1 MSPLVPM
8 VVEQTSRGEALL
20 ALMGA
25 VLGLSGVLM
34 GQLIEN
40 FARHAAR
47 YEGALRGLR
56 WTPAGALAV
65 GLTDGLA
72 DGGAGDYARAAATLA
87 AYTAGSVVLTYMI
100 ARRTAVGAGGAKKGA
115 AAGAAGKTA
124 SAYGGGWQLPWVSA
138 ELSAVVEKE
147 LRYALRNAQLRGLA
161 LMAVSLTVVMRLA
174 SGRGSM
180 GRLWPGATEYTE
192 GMQMTYGV
200 LYVFLMVSALT
211 TNLFGYEGAGMRSY
225 VLAPVERRV
234 ILVGKN
240 LAMTLVVAVLASA
253 AVAANAVFFR
263 DLSWRALV
271 ATALSAVTTASLF
284 ALGGNWLSISFPKR
298 MDIGRRMNRSGVAGL
313 LILPLTLLLAAPP
326 AAASLAGWAAGSA
339 ALRYVILALFA
350 LASLALYSV
359 SVGRQARR
367 YSEREVEIMEA
378 VTGRD
383 DDSGQVMN

>member
-1 MSPLVPM
+1 
-8 VVEQTSRGEALL
+8 
-20 ALMGA
+20 
-25 VLGLSGVLM
+25 
-34 GQLIEN
+34 
-40 FARHAAR
+40 
-47 YEGALRGLR
+47 
-56 WTPAGALAV
+56 
-65 GLTDGLA
+65 
-72 DGGAGDYARAAATLA
+72 
-87 AYTAGSVVLTYMI
+87 
-100 ARRTAVGAGGAKKGA
+100 
-115 AAGAAGKTA
+115 
-124 SAYGGGWQLPWVSA
+124 LPWVSA

-161 LMAVSLTVVMRLA
+161 LMAVALTVVMRLA

-180 GRLWPGATEYTE
+180 GRLWPGAGEYTE
-192 GMQMTYGV
+192 GMQMSYGV

-240 LAMTLVVAVLASA
+240 LAMTVVIFALAAA

-263 DLSWRALV
+263 DLSWRALL
-271 ATALSAVTTASLF
+271 ATALTSVTTAPLF
-284 ALGGNWLSISFPKR
+284 ALGGNWLSINFPKR
-298 MDIGRRMNRSGVAGL
+298 TDIGRRMNRSGVAGL

-326 AAASLAGWAAGSA
+326 AAAALAGWGARSV

-359 SVGRQARR
+359 VVRRQARA

-383 DDSGQVMN
+383 DDAGQVKS